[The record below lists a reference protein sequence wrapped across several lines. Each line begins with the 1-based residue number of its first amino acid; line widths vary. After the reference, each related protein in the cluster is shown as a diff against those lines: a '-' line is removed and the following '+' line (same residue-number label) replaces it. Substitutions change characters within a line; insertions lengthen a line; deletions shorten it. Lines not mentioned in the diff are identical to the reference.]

1 MEDKYKYI
9 FILFISMCIL
19 NFLVIPVSIYP
30 IHSENITTPLPSA
43 RPCNGSQEAAAP
55 RLNNTDGPPPR
66 PLDHFVAHCSAVD
79 CRAAALR
86 VDCYQDCESAASLTG
101 GLRRSRPTGGGSC
114 SEFISKII
122 DGLYL
127 GDIRCASNLKF
138 LKLHKIKYILN
149 VTDDIPFFFKN
160 NFEYARIPIKDKP
173 DVDVSVFFNHSSS
186 YIENRIR
193 DGNIFIHCYAGISR
207 SSSIVI
213 AYLII
218 KKKYSYKDAYNLV
231 KSKRPCIRPNKGFDY
246 LLRRLAVT
254 SEGGG

>member
-19 NFLVIPVSIYP
+19 NFLPPLKAV
-30 IHSENITTPLPSA
+30 HSENITNQPQSASPLPA
-43 RPCNGSQEAAAP
+43 VDPRLDGPLFRDPQLRGDLDFGRRGGDVVDAAP
-55 RLNNTDGPPPR
+55 FGGD
-66 PLDHFVAHCSAVD
+66 SK
-79 CRAAALR
+79 AAQLR
-86 VDCYQDCESAASLTG
+86 CE
-101 GLRRSRPTGGGSC
+101 C
-114 SEFISKII
+114 ISKII

-127 GDIRCASNLKF
+127 GDIRCASNLQI
-138 LKLHKIKYILN
+138 LQEHKIKYILN

-160 NFEYARIPIKDKP
+160 NFEYARIPIKDNP
-173 DVDVSVFFNHSSS
+173 AVNISFFFNHSSS

-246 LLRRLAVT
+246 LLQTHTATDLRSSRN
-254 SEGGG
+254 GGTYGLQR

>member
-9 FILFISMCIL
+9 FIFFISMCIL
-19 NFLVIPVSIYP
+19 NFLVIPLPIYQIP
-30 IHSENITTPLPSA
+30 SENITIPTQSTSPPKEAATSLSHL
-43 RPCNGSQEAAAP
+43 QEAVP
-55 RLNNTDGPPPR
+55 LLNNIDCHIFRDQQLRCGPR
-66 PLDHFVAHCSAVD
+66 GCH
-79 CRAAALR
+79 
-86 VDCYQDCESAASLTG
+86 TG
-101 GLRRSRPTGGGSC
+101 EGRC
-114 SEFISKII
+114 SECISKII

-127 GDIRCASNLKF
+127 GDIRCASNLKI
-138 LKLHKIKYILN
+138 LKLHNIKYILN

-173 DVDVSVFFNHSSS
+173 DVDISVFFNHSSS

-218 KKKYSYKDAYNLV
+218 KKKYSYNDAYNLV

-246 LLRRLAVT
+246 LLSRF
-254 SEGGG
+254 

>member
-9 FILFISMCIL
+9 FILCISMCIL
-19 NFLVIPVSIYP
+19 NFLVIPLPIYP
-30 IHSENITTPLPSA
+30 IPSENIPNPPPSTLPHSA
-43 RPCNGSQEAAAP
+43 AAAP
-55 RLNNTDGPPPR
+55 RLNNIDGPPPR
-66 PLDHFVAHCSAVD
+66 PRD
-79 CRAAALR
+79 C
-86 VDCYQDCESAASLTG
+86 CQDCEAADPLTCG
-101 GLRRSRPTGGGSC
+101 PILGSPTGGGSC
-114 SEFISKII
+114 SECISKII

-127 GDIRCASNLKF
+127 GDIRCASNLKI

-173 DVDVSVFFNHSSS
+173 EVDVSVFFNHSSS

-231 KSKRPCIRPNKGFDY
+231 KSKRPCVRPNKGFDF
-246 LLRRLAVT
+246 LLRRFAAVT
-254 SEGGG
+254 AEGGGR

>member
-19 NFLVIPVSIYP
+19 NFLVIPLP
-30 IHSENITTPLPSA
+30 SENIPNPPT
-43 RPCNGSQEAAAP
+43 AAAP
-55 RLNNTDGPPPR
+55 RLNNIDGHLFRGHIQRLR
-66 PLDHFVAHCSAVD
+66 PLRGQRPRDCCLDFEPVD
-79 CRAAALR
+79 P
-86 VDCYQDCESAASLTG
+86 LTG
-101 GLRRSRPTGGGSC
+101 GPIPSIPTSGGSC

-127 GDIRCASNLKF
+127 GDIRCASNLKI
-138 LKLHKIKYILN
+138 LKLHNIKYILN
-149 VTDDIPFFFKN
+149 VTDDIPFFFKK

-173 DVDVSVFFNHSSS
+173 DVDISVFFNYSSS

-193 DGNIFIHCYAGISR
+193 DGNIFIHCYAGVSR

-246 LLRRLAVT
+246 LLRRFSGTYGAPEGVT
-254 SEGGG
+254 AEGGGRGVVI

>member
-1 MEDKYKYI
+1 
-9 FILFISMCIL
+9 MCIL
-19 NFLVIPVSIYP
+19 NFLPPLKAV
-30 IHSENITTPLPSA
+30 HSENITNQPQSASPLPA
-43 RPCNGSQEAAAP
+43 VDP
-55 RLNNTDGPPPR
+55 RLDGPLFRDPQLRGDREVP
-66 PLDHFVAHCSAVD
+66 
-79 CRAAALR
+79 AAR
-86 VDCYQDCESAASLTG
+86 G
-101 GLRRSRPTGGGSC
+101 GEC
-114 SEFISKII
+114 ISKII

-127 GDIRCASNLKF
+127 GDIRCASNLQI
-138 LKLHKIKYILN
+138 LQEHKIKYILN

-160 NFEYARIPIKDKP
+160 NFEYARIPIKDNP
-173 DVDVSVFFNHSSS
+173 AVNISFFFNHSSS

-246 LLRRLAVT
+246 LLQTHTATDLRSSRN
-254 SEGGG
+254 GGTYGLQR

>member
-19 NFLVIPVSIYP
+19 NFLPPLKAV
-30 IHSENITTPLPSA
+30 HSENITNQPQSASPLPA
-43 RPCNGSQEAAAP
+43 VDP
-55 RLNNTDGPPPR
+55 RLDGPLFRDPQLRGDREVP
-66 PLDHFVAHCSAVD
+66 
-79 CRAAALR
+79 AAR
-86 VDCYQDCESAASLTG
+86 G
-101 GLRRSRPTGGGSC
+101 GEC
-114 SEFISKII
+114 ISKII

-127 GDIRCASNLKF
+127 GDIRCASNLQI
-138 LKLHKIKYILN
+138 LQEHKIKYILN

-160 NFEYARIPIKDKP
+160 NFEYARIPIKDNP
-173 DVDVSVFFNHSSS
+173 AVNISFFFNHSSS

-246 LLRRLAVT
+246 LLQTHTATDLRSSRN
-254 SEGGG
+254 GGTYGLQR